1 MSPRTIASL
10 SAAFVVLGALFPSDL
25 PLVAPLG
32 ASAADTPE
40 AAPAGVLPPA
50 SERFSA
56 AAAPAEPSFQR
67 HIVPV
72 LGRLGCNGRS
82 CHGSFQGQGGFR
94 LSLFGYDF
102 KMDHEALLKGDAP
115 RIHVEVPEDSL
126 LLRKATLNV
135 PHKGGR
141 RMDVGGWEYEMIVR
155 WIEAGAKGAAASAP
169 RFERLEVQPAQIVFE
184 TPGAKAQLRAIAHW
198 ADGTQED
205 VTPLCRFKTSDESI
219 SDVSDAGLVT
229 AVKPGDAHVVVFYDN
244 GVAPV
249 QAILPVSDQT
259 GPRYPQ
265 VPAPTKVDALVI
277 EKLRKLGVVPSD
289 LSEDAEFLRRV
300 CLDTT
305 GTLPTPTEVESFLAD
320 QSPDKRSKKIDELLE
335 RPAYAAWWATRLC
348 DITGNNPQTFDERNV
363 QNEMAR
369 QWYEWM
375 ERRLRENL
383 PYDQLVAR
391 IFVSK
396 SREPGQDY
404 NQYVEQMSSYFRK
417 EDPADFSARET
428 MPHYWA
434 RRTFRTPEDRS
445 LGFAY
450 AFLGV
455 RLQCAQC
462 HKHPYDQWTQD
473 DFNQFKTFFNRVQFA
488 VQPDAQDRFREMQKA
503 MGKDQKKNQSLLESG
518 APYPWRELFVAAP
531 ANKRNG
537 DKGNP
542 AKNPQKPNQKQR
554 PEVPVS
560 ITAKLLGGDNVEFGA
575 NDDPREVLMT
585 WMRDKANP
593 YFARAF
599 VNRVWSAYFGVGIIE
614 PPDDLSLAN
623 PPSNGPLL
631 DYLAQEFIAHNY
643 DIKWLHREIANSR
656 TYQLSWKPNPT
667 NRLDMRNFSHALP
680 RRMPA
685 EVTYDAIVQ
694 ATSTQDEMAAA
705 AREPGRRAIAQSNAT
720 GRANRNSNYALTVFG
735 RPARSTNCDC
745 ERSNEPSLLQT
756 IYLQND
762 QEIATILQKAGWIQ
776 QIDQKLNPKPPE
788 VRKPEKK
795 EQQRLAAITNLEQQ
809 LKQQRKRAKQNEV
822 NPASDKK
829 IAGLEEQLKKLQEQQ
844 AAAQQAERDVSTA
857 AVTVPAA
864 PVSDRPEQLIREA
877 YLRTLSR
884 PPTEAETARGL
895 QYLTESNGTVSG
907 LRDVLWALLNTKEF
921 IVNH

>member
-1 MSPRTIASL
+1 MSARILARLFATCLLP
-10 SAAFVVLGALFPSDL
+10 GALLSSALIPTS
-25 PLVAPLG
+25 AH
-32 ASAADTPE
+32 AADASDT
-40 AAPAGVLPPA
+40 APAGVLKPV
-50 SERFSA
+50 SERFGA
-56 AAAPAEPSFQR
+56 AGTDAAEPSFQR

-72 LGRLGCNGRS
+72 LGRLGCNGRA

-102 KMDHEALLKGDAP
+102 KMDHEALLKGESP
-115 RIHVEVPEDSL
+115 RINVEVPEDSL

-141 RMDVGGWEYEMIVR
+141 RMDVGGWEYEMLVR
-155 WIEAGAKGAAASAP
+155 WIEAGAKGAEPNAV
-169 RFERLEVQPAQIVFE
+169 RFERLEVQPTQIVFDK
-184 TPGAKAQLRAIAHW
+184 PGTTLQLRAIAHW

-205 VTPLCRFKTSDESI
+205 VTPLCRFKTNDESI
-219 SDVSDAGLVT
+219 SDVSEAGLVT
-229 AVKPGDAHVVVFYDN
+229 AHKPGDTHVVVFYDN

-249 QAILPVSDQT
+249 QTILPVTDQI

-265 VPAPTKVDALVI
+265 VPVPTKVDALVV

-300 CLDTT
+300 SLDMT
-305 GTLPTPTEVESFLAD
+305 GTLPAPAEIEAFLAD
-320 QSPDKRSKKIDELLE
+320 KSPDKRSKKVDELLE

-369 QWYEWM
+369 QWYDWM

-417 EDPADFSARET
+417 EDPADFAARET

-473 DFNQFKTFFNRVQFA
+473 DFNQFKTFFNRIQFA
-488 VQPDAQDRFREMQKA
+488 VQPDAQQRFREMQMA
-503 MGKDQKKNQSLLESG
+503 MNKDQKKTQGIIESG

-531 ANKRNG
+531 GNRGNG
-537 DKGNP
+537 GKGKP
-542 AKNPQKPNQKQR
+542 EKNPQKPNQKQR

-560 ITAKLLGGDNVEFGA
+560 ISAKLLGGDNVEFGQ
-575 NDDPREVLMT
+575 NDDPRELLMN

-631 DYLAQEFIAHNY
+631 DYLALEFITHNY

-667 NRLDMRNFSHALP
+667 NRLDQRNFSHALP
-680 RRMPA
+680 RRLPA

-762 QEIATILQKAGWIQ
+762 QEIANILQRAGWIQ
-776 QIDQKLNPKPPE
+776 QIDRQLNPSKPPE
-788 VRKPEKK
+788 TRKLQKG
-795 EQQRLAAITNLEQQ
+795 EQQRLAAMANVEQQ
-809 LKQQRKRAKQNEV
+809 LKQQRKRAKQN
-822 NPASDKK
+822 NADAASDKR
-829 IAGLEEQLKKLQEQQ
+829 IATLEGQLKKLQDQQ
-844 AAAQQAERDVSTA
+844 AAAEQAERDA
-857 AVTVPAA
+857 AA
-864 PVSDRPEQLIREA
+864 PVAAPAPAPVPDRPEQLIREA

-895 QYLTESNGTVSG
+895 QYITDSSGTVAG